1 MGCCGSCGG
10 QDSNQTR
17 PQDKE
22 QNKGQEQKPVA
33 EQNKDKET
41 AQK

>member
-10 QDSNQTR
+10 QASNQTKE
-17 PQDKE
+17 QDKD
-22 QNKGQEQKPVA
+22 QVKGQEQKPVA
-33 EQNKDKET
+33 EQNKDKAP